1 MAKQY
6 HIPRTINK
14 IEVKV
19 WQVSETKTRKIK
31 ICCQYISFKENL
43 DFFVAFPKFQ
53 ISGFVDTL
61 FTQDMLW
68 IYRFSQFFQLSWQ
81 QKSALVSLQN
91 RQWKS
96 KLWGALIGLGNT
108 DDEDKEGMVQL
119 RYPFAR
125 AIYVEYSD
133 RGAVFAGFSIFWWKI
148 ILPCT
153 NHHPKILY
161 WNQ

>member
-19 WQVSETKTRKIK
+19 GQVSETEALKINIFTYIRKK
-31 ICCQYISFKENL
+31 INSFKRVCVINL
-43 DFFVAFPKFQ
+43 LSVSKIPNILPPWHFIHARHVVNITLLSFFIDGKK
-53 ISGFVDTL
+53 
-61 FTQDMLW
+61 
-68 IYRFSQFFQLSWQ
+68 IY
-81 QKSALVSLQN
+81 LVSLQK

-108 DDEDKEGMVQL
+108 DDEDKEGMAQL

-125 AIYVEYSD
+125 AISDEYSD
-133 RGAVFAGFSIFWWKI
+133 RGAVFAGFFYFLVKNNFALHEPPS
-148 ILPCT
+148 
-153 NHHPKILY
+153 
-161 WNQ
+161 

>member
-19 WQVSETKTRKIK
+19 GQVSETEALKINIFTYIRKK
-31 ICCQYISFKENL
+31 INSFKRVCVINL
-43 DFFVAFPKFQ
+43 LSVSKIPNILPRWHFIQ
-53 ISGFVDTL
+53 TCCEYNS
-61 FTQDMLW
+61 
-68 IYRFSQFFQLSWQ
+68 SQFLHWW
-81 QKSALVSLQN
+81 KKIDLVSLQK

-108 DDEDKEGMVQL
+108 DDEDKEGMAQL

-125 AIYVEYSD
+125 AIWDEYSD
-133 RGAVFAGFSIFWWKI
+133 RGAVFAGFFLFFGEK
-148 ILPCT
+148 
-153 NHHPKILY
+153 
-161 WNQ
+161 